1 MLLIVYQFVLQGFV
15 FMIVSLIFLLWC
27 GLFTQNQLRVLFH
40 KLCDKAIKKLRNA
53 LVRHRRYTHVRLD
66 LVVGVPDS
74 DSVFVLAPQDTLG
87 YLLVKLICD
96 NDFVREF
103 FLLDVVFVFRLFVV
117 DDRLN
122 HFAKLLERPDVCDIV
137 DKDVSMD
144 LSLILRSA
152 TLAPFFVLKR
162 IRNYLFQVEL

>member
-1 MLLIVYQFVLQGFV
+1 
-15 FMIVSLIFLLWC
+15 
-27 GLFTQNQLRVLFH
+27 
-40 KLCDKAIKKLRNA
+40 
-53 LVRHRRYTHVRLD
+53 VRLD

-103 FLLDVVFVFRLFVV
+103 FLFYVVFVFRLFVV

-144 LSLILRSA
+144 LPLILRFA
-152 TLAPFFVLKR
+152 TLTPFFALKR